1 VIADNE
7 EEIIEASRRL
17 VNKYD
22 FVVTTG
28 GIGPTHDD
36 ITYKSL
42 AKGFNQKLAHHQE
55 TIRRM
60 SEMNRN
66 PKWVGT
72 PTPEQ
77 LAATHRM
84 ALFPENAEVIYVGKD
99 WVPVV
104 RLEGKLCVFPGILAL
119 FQKMLYGLTPF
130 LPLPPKHERPL
141 RIQIFTENLESM
153 IAPYLTS
160 LQARLKPHK
169 IQVGSYPVLSKGV
182 FVSLIGR
189 DINDSNSGTE
199 KIWLADV
206 AREVEKAVGGRV
218 VSEEEVAASKKQS
231 VSLAPEPKVTGASV
245 GTEPPEKPADYSE
258 TKL

>member
-1 VIADNE
+1 MGLFLSLSPIN
-7 EEIIEASRRL
+7 
-17 VNKYD
+17 
-22 FVVTTG
+22 TT
-28 GIGPTHDD
+28 D

-42 AKGFNQKLAHHQE
+42 AKAFNQKLAHHQE

-60 SEMNRN
+60 NEMNKN
-66 PKWVGT
+66 PKWQN
-72 PTPEQ
+72 PEQ

-104 RLEGKLCVFPGILAL
+104 RLERKLCVFPGILAL
-119 FQKMLYGLTPF
+119 FQKMLHGLTPF

-141 RIQIFTENLESM
+141 RIQIFTEHLESM

-160 LQARLKPHK
+160 LQARLKPHR

-182 FVSLIGR
+182 YVSLMGR

-206 AREVEKAVGGRV
+206 AREVEKEVGGRV
-218 VSEEEVAASKKQS
+218 VSEEEVAAQKKES
-231 VSLAPEPKVTGASV
+231 VALAPEPKVTGAFV
-245 GTEPPEKPADYSE
+245 GTEAPEKPADN
-258 TKL
+258 